1 MITHVP
7 IDFFT
12 RRPVFI
18 LFFIVRQV
26 LTSYF
31 SHLIPQRPDLI
42 CSLRYLGEDDVLDR
56 LTSDC
61 ASSGDVAAKV
71 ECDCCTQCY
80 VGVGTDETPAISSTS
95 SPPSTPT
102 ASPTVK
108 ADATSGTHTNNGST
122 EQDDLDN
129 QNQESAQ
136 SLEVEGSV
144 SGMPATSE
152 QPIGSPEEQGDKTR
166 EENSGA
172 RNEIQR
178 GRDSN
183 DWYELMYEQQI
194 ANGQL

>member
-1 MITHVP
+1 MYPLTSSQGGQL
-7 IDFFT
+7 FLFY
-12 RRPVFI
+12 
-18 LFFIVRQV
+18 FFIVRQV

-95 SPPSTPT
+95 SPSRTPT

-108 ADATSGTHTNNGST
+108 EDATSGTPTNNGST
-122 EQDDLDN
+122 ETNDSVN
-129 QNQESAQ
+129 QNQESTV
-136 SLEVEGSV
+136 SLDLVSG
-144 SGMPATSE
+144 SGMPVTSE
-152 QPIGSPEEQGDKTR
+152 QPIGSAEEQGDGTLT

-178 GRDSN
+178 GHDSN
-183 DWYELMYEQQI
+183 GWYELMYEQQI

>member
-1 MITHVP
+1 M
-7 IDFFT
+7 
-12 RRPVFI
+12 
-18 LFFIVRQV
+18 

-80 VGVGTDETPAISSTS
+80 MGVGTDETPAISSTS
-95 SPPSTPT
+95 SPPRTPT

-108 ADATSGTHTNNGST
+108 EDATSGTPTNNGST
-122 EQDDLDN
+122 ETNDSVN
-129 QNQESAQ
+129 QNQESTV
-136 SLEVEGSV
+136 SLDLVSG
-144 SGMPATSE
+144 SGMPVTSE
-152 QPIGSPEEQGDKTR
+152 QPIGSPEEQGDGTLT

-178 GRDSN
+178 GHDSN